1 MSLHNMVCVC
11 VHLYRVYFYIGD
23 GVFVNDTLTGDP
35 LMTVPLF
42 DDPNVSPDDPI
53 SKLCYEVHGEANASF
68 NLISDECTSVSA
80 FYQTA
85 STASPNIDLNV
96 VTQIGVRA
104 VGNSDSCYN
113 IQVNL
118 DGACS
123 ATVNGDP
130 ATNNTFDGITV
141 RQYPRSRRVRISV
154 PNCADTMLV
163 MWVFCRDGEVEDP
176 VTWEYFDVSFIR
188 YVVMRGLNLNE
199 QSHGII
205 GNNCD
210 SLLPG
215 RLIYIYIVSVLQDNS
230 GMCQSKSCLILDSSK
245 GKKEMMTLISQ
256 FPRLTPMTPQE
267 ALWEGEV
274 VLRGS
279 LRRVHA
285 TMWATHKPAS
295 WVKWLTPTIQ

>member
-1 MSLHNMVCVC
+1 MHVC
-11 VHLYRVYFYIGD
+11 VHLYIPSLFFPTG
-23 GVFVNDTLTGDP
+23 GVFVNDTLIGDP
-35 LMTVPLF
+35 LLTVPLF
-42 DDPNVSPDDPI
+42 DDPNVAPGDPI
-53 SKLCYEVHGEANASF
+53 SKLCYELHGEANAYF

-85 STASPNIDLNV
+85 STPSPNIDLNV

-104 VGNSDSCYN
+104 VGNSDRCYN

-118 DGACS
+118 DSACN
-123 ATVNGDP
+123 ATVDGHA

-141 RQYPRSRRVRISV
+141 RQYLRSRRVRISV

-163 MWVFCRDGEVEDP
+163 MWVFCRDGQVENP

-215 RLIYIYIVSVLQDNS
+215 RLIHIYLFCRTILECPNHNRALYRTLQW
-230 GMCQSKSCLILDSSK
+230 GSK
-245 GKKEMMTLISQ
+245 
-256 FPRLTPMTPQE
+256 R
-267 ALWEGEV
+267 
-274 VLRGS
+274 
-279 LRRVHA
+279 
-285 TMWATHKPAS
+285 
-295 WVKWLTPTIQ
+295 

>member
-1 MSLHNMVCVC
+1 MCIYAKSI
-11 VHLYRVYFYIGD
+11 FPTG

-42 DDPNVSPDDPI
+42 DDPNVNPGDPI
-53 SKLCYEVHGEANASF
+53 SKLCYEVHGEANAYF

-85 STASPNIDLNV
+85 STPSPNIDLNV

-176 VTWEYFDVSFIR
+176 VTWVYFDVTFIR

-205 GNNCD
+205 GNNGFLTTWQTN
-210 SLLPG
+210 SHV
-215 RLIYIYIVSVLQDNS
+215 YILYLFCRTILECANHNRALYWTLQWR
-230 GMCQSKSCLILDSSK
+230 SK
-245 GKKEMMTLISQ
+245 
-256 FPRLTPMTPQE
+256 R
-267 ALWEGEV
+267 
-274 VLRGS
+274 
-279 LRRVHA
+279 
-285 TMWATHKPAS
+285 
-295 WVKWLTPTIQ
+295 

>member
-1 MSLHNMVCVC
+1 M
-11 VHLYRVYFYIGD
+11 HLCQVYFPTG

-35 LMTVPLF
+35 LLTVPLF
-42 DDPNVSPDDPI
+42 DDPNVAPGDPI
-53 SKLCYEVHGEANASF
+53 SKLCYELHGEANAYF

-85 STASPNIDLNV
+85 STPSPNIDLNV

-104 VGNSDSCYN
+104 VGNSDRCYN

-118 DGACS
+118 DSACN
-123 ATVNGDP
+123 ATVDGDP
-130 ATNNTFDGITV
+130 ATNTTFDGITV
-141 RQYPRSRRVRISV
+141 RQYLRSRRVRISV

-163 MWVFCRDGEVEDP
+163 MWVFCRDGRVEDP
-176 VTWEYFDVSFIR
+176 VTWVYFDVSFIR

-215 RLIYIYIVSVLQDNS
+215 RLIHMYIISVLQDNS
-230 GMCQSKSCLILDSSK
+230 GMCQSQSYLIPDSSM
-245 GKKEMMTLISQ
+245 GKQEMMTLISQ
-256 FPRLTPMTPQE
+256 FPRLAPMTPQE

-285 TMWATHKPAS
+285 TMWATRKPAG
-295 WVKWLTPTIQ
+295 WLKWMTPMIQ

>member
-1 MSLHNMVCVC
+1 
-11 VHLYRVYFYIGD
+11 
-23 GVFVNDTLTGDP
+23 
-35 LMTVPLF
+35 MTVPIF
-42 DDPNVSPDDPI
+42 TDSSVMPGDNVPS
-53 SKLCYEVHGEANASF
+53 LCYEVHGDANAYF

-104 VGNSDSCYN
+104 VGNNGDRCYN

-176 VTWEYFDVSFIR
+176 VTWVYFDVSFIR

-199 QSHGII
+199 KSHGLI
-205 GNNCD
+205 GND
-210 SLLPG
+210 PS
-215 RLIYIYIVSVLQDNS
+215 YIFAN
-230 GMCQSKSCLILDSSK
+230 KHIL
-245 GKKEMMTLISQ
+245 
-256 FPRLTPMTPQE
+256 
-267 ALWEGEV
+267 
-274 VLRGS
+274 
-279 LRRVHA
+279 
-285 TMWATHKPAS
+285 
-295 WVKWLTPTIQ
+295 